1 MKSAVNYGS
10 LPFDAQIAFFRNK
23 LAMPSKTWSDVW
35 QGNHDHAFVVA
46 GAVKMALVEDL
57 QAAVQQ
63 AIADGTTIE
72 QFRKRFDTAV
82 AEHGWS
88 YKGEHGWRTRV
99 IYETNMRTSHAAGRY
114 TQLQRMPYWQYHH
127 ASGVGNPRH
136 QHLSWSGMVLPKD
149 DPFWQTHY
157 PPNGWGCRCYVTGMS
172 KARMQRKGLQVSE
185 SPEVTNRRVK
195 VGSGKR
201 VVDVPD
207 GIDAGW
213 AYAPGR
219 SAWMHAHVPP
229 ATGEAPHGFAQLI
242 PATAA
247 QDLLPEPQAVKAEQ
261 LLPAMK
267 RGKEEAYA
275 RQFLQAF
282 DADIGKPVVFTDAAG
297 EAVVISEA
305 LFKNVRGK
313 WKIAKR
319 GRERFLLLLAE
330 AIKNPDE
337 IWTAMEWNRSL
348 NKAMVRRR
356 YVTRFALTDG
366 SRPGFAVFE
375 YGSKE
380 WSGVTVYAREFATPD
395 EFDQEVENM
404 RRGIRLYK
412 RAE

>member
-1 MKSAVNYGS
+1 MKTAAYGS

-23 LAMPSKTWSDVW
+23 LAMPSTAWSDVW

-46 GAVKMALVEDL
+46 GAMKMALVEDL

-63 AIADGTTIE
+63 AIAEGTTIAE
-72 QFRKRFDTAV
+72 FRQRFDAAV

-88 YKGEHGWRTRV
+88 YKGNHGWRTRV

-127 ASGVGNPRH
+127 ASGVNNPRH
-136 QHLSWSGMVLPKD
+136 QHLAWSGIVLAKD

-172 KARMQRKGLQVSE
+172 KARMQRKGLQVAE
-185 SPEVTNRRVK
+185 SPAVITRRVK
-195 VGSGKR
+195 VGKQ
-201 VVDVPD
+201 VLDVPD

-247 QDLLPEPQAVKAEQ
+247 QDLLPEPQTVAAEQ

-267 RGKEEAYA
+267 DGEEEAYA

-305 LFKNVRGK
+305 LLKDVRGR

-319 GRERFLLLLAE
+319 GRERFLLMMAD

-337 IWTAMEWNRSL
+337 IWVGMEWMHSQKR
-348 NKAMVRRR
+348 AVVRRR
-356 YVTRFALTDG
+356 YVSRRLIDG
-366 SRPGFAVFE
+366 VDKTAFTVF
-375 YGSKE
+375 
-380 WSGVTVYAREFATPD
+380 EFATDGWRGKTSYVLDHAVD
-395 EFDQEVENM
+395 ELSDEVEGL
-404 RRGIRLYK
+404 RRGVRLY
-412 RAE
+412 RRGE